1 MMNELFD
8 KEQNYYAEIIIPLA
22 LPKNYTWCIPQ
33 QYVSVLLPGMRV
45 EVELRKKRYA
55 GIVKKIHTDKP
66 SGFEPRPIQNVLD
79 TEPLITLHQL
89 KLWQWMAQYYMC
101 SEGEVMQ
108 AALPSHLKLSSETI
122 IVWNEMH
129 NEDFSAL
136 DNREYIIAEALS
148 IRKQLNLSEV
158 QQLLDTHQVYPVIKE
173 LIARQVCFVWEE
185 LKEKYKEKTDN
196 YVLLHPDYHLED
208 NLEKLLNNSTRA
220 PKQMQLLLSF
230 LHLIKTDGEVTQAA
244 LLKKADASAAQ
255 LKGLADKG
263 ILRIEKKAVSRLKT
277 LAPAIEIDFK
287 LSAAQ
292 HQAAVEIEKEW
303 ETKNVCLL
311 HGITGSG
318 KTQIYIQFI
327 EKIIRTNA
335 QALYML
341 PEIALTSQ
349 LIRRLQKHFGGY
361 IAVYHSRFNPQERV
375 ELWNRVKSGEIKVL
389 LGARSSLFLPFQN
402 LQLIIADEEHDSS
415 YKQQDPAPRYHA
427 RDAAIFYAT
436 LLKAKVLLGSATPA
450 IETYYNAKQQKFGYV
465 ALTERFGAATLP
477 EIIITEK
484 PLSKKGADNF
494 IGPQM
499 LQALQDCV
507 QEKKQAIVFQNRRG
521 YVPYISCEGCGWIPQ
536 CRNCDV
542 TLTYHKIKH
551 SLICHYCGSDYPVLN
566 ICPICGKEKFAVR
579 NFGTEKLEERLSEL
593 LPGIQVARMDLDTT
607 RGKHQHDQLIKAFEQ
622 QRIQILA
629 GTQMIVKG
637 LDFEHVQLVAIPDAD
652 NLLFHTDFR
661 VNERAFQLME
671 QVSGRAGRTNNKG
684 KVLIQVSQAKHPVL
698 QFLQTHDYES
708 FYNWELEIR
717 KRHLYPPF
725 VRLVHITIKH
735 REKHIAEEA
744 AHLLVRGLDAFKN
757 QVTGP
762 AQPPVGRV
770 RNRYIWQLMI
780 KLPKEV
786 QRIAA
791 LKETMQEQ
799 MGILLFNKRYNSV
812 RFELD
817 VDPN

>member
-1 MMNELFD
+1 MMNELFAN
-8 KEQNYYAEIIIPLA
+8 EQTYYAEIIIPLA
-22 LPKNYTWCIPQ
+22 LPKNYTWSIPQ
-33 QYVSVLLPGMRV
+33 PYVSMLQPGMRV

-66 SGFEPRPIQNVLD
+66 SSFEPRPIQNVLD

-89 KLWQWMAQYYMC
+89 RLWQWMAQYYMC

-122 IVWNEMH
+122 VVWNEMH

-136 DNREYIIAEALS
+136 DNREYIVAEALS

-158 QQLLDTHQVYPVIKE
+158 QLLLDTHQVYPVIKE

-185 LKEKYKEKTDN
+185 LKEKYKAKTDN
-196 YVLLHPDYHLED
+196 YVVLHPDYHLED
-208 NLEKLLNNSTRA
+208 NLEKLLNNGTRA
-220 PKQMQLLLSF
+220 PKQMQLLLAF
-230 LHLIKTDGEVTQAA
+230 LHLIKSEGEVTQAA
-244 LLKKADASAAQ
+244 LLKKAEASVAQ
-255 LKGLADKG
+255 LKGLVDKG
-263 ILRIEKKAVSRLKT
+263 ILNIEKKSVSRVKS
-277 LAPAIEIDFK
+277 LAPIIAIDFT
-287 LSAAQ
+287 LSEAQ
-292 HQAAVEIEKEW
+292 QQAAAEIEKEW

-318 KTQIYIQFI
+318 KTQIYIQLI
-327 EKIIRTNA
+327 EKVIRANA

-349 LIRRLQKHFGGY
+349 LIRRLEKNFGGY

-375 ELWNRVKSGEIKVL
+375 ELWNKVKSGEIKVL

-402 LQLIIADEEHDSS
+402 LQLIISDEEHDSS

-427 RDAAIFYAT
+427 RDAAIFYAIS
-436 LLKAKVLLGSATPA
+436 LQAKVLLGSATPA
-450 IETYYNAKQQKFGYV
+450 IETYHNAMQHKFGYV
-465 ALTERFGAATLP
+465 ALNERFGAATLP

-484 PLSKKGADNF
+484 PISKKGADNF

-499 LQALQDCV
+499 MQALRDCV

-542 TLTYHKIKH
+542 TLTYHKTKH
-551 SLICHYCGSDYPVLN
+551 SLLCHYCGTDYPVLN
-566 ICPICGKEKFAVR
+566 ICPVCGNEKFVVR
-579 NFGTEKLEERLSEL
+579 NFGTEKLEERLSEI
-593 LPGIQVARMDLDTT
+593 LPGIQVARMDYDTT
-607 RGKHQHDQLIKAFEQ
+607 RGKHQHDQMIKAFEQ

-717 KRHLYPPF
+717 KKYQYPPF
-725 VRLVHITIKH
+725 VRLVHITVKH

-744 AHLLVRGLDAFKN
+744 SQLLVRGLDAFKN
-757 QVTGP
+757 QITGP

-770 RNRYIWQLMI
+770 RNKYIWQLMI
-780 KLPKEV
+780 KLPKDI
-786 QRIAA
+786 QRIAI

-799 MGILLFNKRYNSV
+799 MGILLFNKRYSGV

-817 VDPN
+817 VDPF